1 MCHLCR
7 VLMRIDV
14 KAASINLLE
23 RMDFGEPSQA
33 MLPPCC
39 KSSSPAYPFLLPQA
53 AHLSLAAAVA
63 TTTVCLSVFLPECIG
78 VDCPCTYTHTHIH
91 TAQSADSFLGCCCF
105 IPRRFVFVALPCEC
119 TSSVSGAHYDD
130 DVAIVGKHTHTHI
143 HRLKDAHIFLLSL
156 SLSRSPSLSL
166 LLIPLRV
173 NFLPCSN
180 CKKIINLIL

>member
-1 MCHLCR
+1 MCHLCH

-39 KSSSPAYPFLLPQA
+39 KSSSPQA

-63 TTTVCLSVFLPECIG
+63 ATTVCLSVFLPECIG
-78 VDCPCTYTHTHIH
+78 VDCPCTQTHSH
-91 TAQSADSFLGCCCF
+91 TYIAQSADSFLGCF
-105 IPRRFVFVALPCEC
+105 IPRRFLFVALPCEC

-156 SLSRSPSLSL
+156 SLSRSLSLSL